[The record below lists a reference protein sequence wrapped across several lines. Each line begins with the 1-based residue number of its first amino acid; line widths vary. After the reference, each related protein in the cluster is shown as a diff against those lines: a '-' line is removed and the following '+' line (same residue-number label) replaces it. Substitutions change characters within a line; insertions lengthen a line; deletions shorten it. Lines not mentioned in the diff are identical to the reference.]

1 MVREMPREVIYSKQ
15 QEDCLLALAPQPL
28 HDVPMIIFD
37 AGMRPEEVFRMQ
49 VRHIDFMG
57 RNIIVEKGKTEKARR
72 CVPLS
77 DRCMEMLKVR
87 VAGKNSEAWVFPS
100 TRAQAGHIVT
110 VEKQFL
116 AVRIK
121 MGLDKRF
128 VLYSA
133 RHTFGTHVS
142 RTGNLKLA
150 KAVLGHS
157 DVRTAM
163 RYMHPETE
171 LIREIINQKNA
182 CVGTLSLPN

>member
-1 MVREMPREVIYSKQ
+1 
-15 QEDCLLALAPQPL
+15 
-28 HDVPMIIFD
+28 
-37 AGMRPEEVFRMQ
+37 
-49 VRHIDFMG
+49 
-57 RNIIVEKGKTEKARR
+57 
-72 CVPLS
+72 
-77 DRCMEMLKVR
+77 MEMLKVR
-87 VAGKNSEAWVFPS
+87 LAGKDSEAWVFPS
-100 TRAQAGHIVT
+100 ARSRAGHIVT

-116 AVRIK
+116 SVRKK

-150 KAVLGHS
+150 MAVLGHS

-182 CVGTLSLPN
+182 VPQQLGFPN